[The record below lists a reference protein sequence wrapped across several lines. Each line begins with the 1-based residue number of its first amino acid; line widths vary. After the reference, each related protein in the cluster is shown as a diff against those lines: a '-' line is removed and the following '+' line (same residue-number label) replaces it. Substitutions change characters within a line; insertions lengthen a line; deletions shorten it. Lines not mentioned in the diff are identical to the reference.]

1 MGRRES
7 RDAAVKM
14 IFQQGFHP
22 GEEINTEDIISTFID
37 NAQYFDDDDTKKE
50 IDLNYTKELE
60 FSYLKSVLDGVFDN
74 VDTLDAMINKH
85 AKGWS
90 ISRMARIDVAILRV
104 AVYEV
109 LYRDDIPFSVS
120 VNEAVELA
128 KKYCHVDACSFVNGI
143 LASIISEI
151 EGANG

>member
-14 IFQQGFHP
+14 IFQQGFQP
-22 GEEINTEDIISTFID
+22 DEVIMTEAMISTFID
-37 NAQYFDDDDTKKE
+37 NAQYFDEDDTEKE
-50 IDLNYTKELE
+50 NDLNYTKELDMP
-60 FSYLKSVLDGVFDN
+60 YLKNVLDGVFDN
-74 VDTLDAMINKH
+74 LDRLDTMINKH
-85 AKGWS
+85 AKGWT

-104 AVYEV
+104 AVYEI
-109 LYRDDIPFSVS
+109 LYREDIPFSVS

-128 KKYCHVDACSFVNGI
+128 KKYSHDGAGSFINGI